1 MQRSCADEVICSSV
15 TTRCKS
21 TKKEYFSLAFESCL
35 HVPCLWKCHSVSD
48 FPGTP
53 WKAQT
58 GQGAGQKL
66 CLPCLEKSSFPRFPA
81 GAHPHPSFLIHLD
94 AAWGR
99 QSYLSP
105 HCWTGRIAVS
115 KLSSPLVVA
124 ALLLITAWQ
133 LWLEITGLPKG
144 RDYQVAL
151 SQEKKEFT

>member
-1 MQRSCADEVICSSV
+1 MQWSCADEVICSSV

-48 FPGTP
+48 FPDNPT
-53 WKAQT
+53 
-58 GQGAGQKL
+58 
-66 CLPCLEKSSFPRFPA
+66 KSSDWTRNRPKAVFALSGEKLLVFLLEHIRI
-81 GAHPHPSFLIHLD
+81 SLFLIHID

-105 HCWTGRIAVS
+105 HRWTGHVAVRT
-115 KLSSPLVVA
+115 LSSPLAVA

-133 LWLEITGLPKG
+133 LWLQITGLLKG
-144 RDYQVAL
+144 WDYQVAL
-151 SQEKKEFT
+151 SQEKEEFT